1 MFYLKCA
8 RADFWLYTDA
18 GQSFLGADDCENGPK
33 PASPVAK
40 RPRHVGEREPHKD
53 PMPVAIRFGSRTP
66 SCPGAPNPLLPTHNP
81 PSKNGRVPR
90 ARTPHVRPLP
100 GNHSLIRFH

>member
-1 MFYLKCA
+1 MCA

-33 PASPVAK
+33 PAGPVAK
-40 RPRHVGEREPHKD
+40 RPRYVGEREPHKD

-66 SCPGAPNPLLPTHNP
+66 SCPGAPNPLHQSTIRLPQTDGYREH
-81 PSKNGRVPR
+81 
-90 ARTPHVRPLP
+90 ALHMYVRFQAITL
-100 GNHSLIRFH
+100 